1 MKELSRDVIS
11 TIVKKSGVI
20 DEKINKII
28 GTLGISLARQASKA
42 AERSIILDNSTL
54 SELEES
60 LRIGADITPSEAK
73 AILINVESTIKKIQ
87 DEAKIKFLDEGIFKI
102 DKDTL
107 KFKLNE

>member
-1 MKELSRDVIS
+1 MKELSRDIIS
-11 TIVKKSGVI
+11 TIVKKAGVI

-42 AERSIILDNSTL
+42 ADRSIILDNSTL
-54 SELEES
+54 SEIAES

-73 AILINVESTIKKIQ
+73 AIIINVESTVKIQ
-87 DEAKIKFLDEGIFKI
+87 DEAKIKLLDEGIFEV

>member
-1 MKELSRDVIS
+1 MKELSRDIIS

-42 AERSIILDNSTL
+42 ADRSIILDNSTL
-54 SELEES
+54 SEIAES

-73 AILINVESTIKKIQ
+73 AIIINVESTVKIQ
-87 DEAKIKFLDEGIFKI
+87 DEAKIKLLDEGIFEI

>member
-1 MKELSRDVIS
+1 MKELCRDIIS
-11 TIVKKSGVI
+11 TIVKKAGVI

-28 GTLGISLARQASKA
+28 GPLGISLARQASKA
-42 AERSIILDNSTL
+42 ADRSIILDNSTL
-54 SELEES
+54 SEIAES

-73 AILINVESTIKKIQ
+73 AIIINVESTVKIQ
-87 DEAKIKFLDEGIFKI
+87 DEAKIKLLDEGIFEV

>member
-1 MKELSRDVIS
+1 MKELSRDIIS

-42 AERSIILDNSTL
+42 AARSIILDNSTL
-54 SELEES
+54 SEIAES

-73 AILINVESTIKKIQ
+73 AIIINVESTVKMQ
-87 DEAKIKFLDEGIFKI
+87 DEAKIKLLDEGIFEI

>member
-1 MKELSRDVIS
+1 MKELSRDIIS

-42 AERSIILDNSTL
+42 ADRSIILDNSTL
-54 SELEES
+54 SEIAES

-73 AILINVESTIKKIQ
+73 AIIINVESTVKIQ
-87 DEAKIKFLDEGIFKI
+87 DEAKIKLLDEGIFEV

>member
-1 MKELSRDVIS
+1 MKELSRDIIS

-28 GTLGISLARQASKA
+28 GTLGISLPRKASKA
-42 AERSIILDNSTL
+42 ADRSIILDNSTL
-54 SELEES
+54 SEIAES

-73 AILINVESTIKKIQ
+73 AIIINVESTVKIQ
-87 DEAKIKFLDEGIFKI
+87 DEAKIKLLDEGIFEI